1 MSEDYVP
8 KNEMYVRLKI
18 GEVEVIV
25 ADSRLESTMGMHQ
38 LNEVALSDL
47 RKLIE
52 LAKNDGKGVGGVS

>member
-25 ADSRLESTMGMHQ
+25 ADSRLESTMGMNQ

-52 LAKNDGKGVGGVS
+52 LAKNDVKMVGVVY